1 MEKHFC
7 LDDGPG
13 FKMIELESIDSTNNF
28 LKSYRPLQPCDM
40 ILVTAE
46 YQSRGRGQ
54 IGNSWES
61 ERSKNLLFSL
71 KVHPRFLEA
80 GQMFRISQVA
90 ALAVHD
96 AFARYTEGIS
106 IKWPNDVY
114 WNDRKICGMLIEND
128 WMGKQLEQSIIGIG
142 MNVNQE
148 TFIGDAPNPVSL
160 RQILGQDTERRFVLE
175 LFMES
180 FQKYYRMLQRGEADT
195 VDAQYRKAL
204 YRKEGW
210 HLYEDEGG
218 RFRARIADVEPDGH
232 LILED
237 EQGQQR
243 KYAFKEVRYI
253 LNGPQEQE
261 LTL

>member
-1 MEKHFC
+1 
-7 LDDGPG
+7 
-13 FKMIELESIDSTNNF
+13 MIELESIDSTNNF

-61 ERSKNLLFSL
+61 ERGKNLLFSL

-96 AFARYTEGIS
+96 AFAHYTEGIS

-148 TFIGDAPNPVSL
+148 TFIDSRSGNGASIRTGTVYGKFPE
-160 RQILGQDTERRFVLE
+160 ILPHVAT
-175 LFMES
+175 
-180 FQKYYRMLQRGEADT
+180 
-195 VDAQYRKAL
+195 
-204 YRKEGW
+204 
-210 HLYEDEGG
+210 G
-218 RFRARIADVEPDGH
+218 RSRYGRCPIP
-232 LILED
+232 
-237 EQGQQR
+237 QGS
-243 KYAFKEVRYI
+243 V
-253 LNGPQEQE
+253 PQGR
-261 LTL
+261 LASV